1 MSLDASL
8 TRPIARS
15 PRDDASL
22 AGRGD
27 AAGAAKLGRLFQR
40 YVVKPAHSSPA
51 GTFWSLDRASRLVL
65 ARSLDLS
72 TGYLESL
79 PLSVRTRL
87 NYLEN
92 LQEDYDAAEGALD
105 EEIKALEKKYKPVFD
120 KLTNLRKQVVSGNT
134 EAPEEFKAEAD
145 AEGDESTETGEDV
158 SGIPDFWLVALCN
171 CELIEEMIS
180 QKDAEI
186 LAHLIDVRCEDIL
199 DDEGDEEGYKLTFE
213 FAKNEYFG
221 NKELTLRIDASTEN
235 GLMNVDALEGTKI
248 NWSSDAKNPTIKIMK
263 KKQKPGGSKKPAIKR
278 EPVDSFFNLFTPPD
292 LDIGDLDDKEAEEVQ
307 ELIERTLAI
316 GEFLREDLVP
326 HAVRWFT
333 GEAIEEDEDDD
344 DSEEGND
351 SDEDS
356 ADDDDDDEDEDDYD
370 EDDYDEDESD
380 DDGPAKVPVDA
391 ENPECKQQ

>member
-1 MSLDASL
+1 MLQRYAVDPSTLLIGPPGSL
-8 TRPIARS
+8 TR
-15 PRDDASL
+15 
-22 AGRGD
+22 
-27 AAGAAKLGRLFQR
+27 
-40 YVVKPAHSSPA
+40 
-51 GTFWSLDRASRLVL
+51 ASRP
-65 ARSLDLS
+65 ARFSDLS
-72 TGYLESL
+72 IGYLESL

-92 LQEDYDAAEGALD
+92 LQEDYDTAEEALN

-120 KLTNLRKQVVSGNT
+120 KLTDLRKQVVSGNL
-134 EAPEEFKAEAD
+134 EAPEEFKAEVD
-145 AEGDESTETGEDV
+145 AEDGQNTETGEDV

-186 LAHLIDVRCEDIL
+186 LGHLIDVRCEDIL
-199 DDEGDEEGYKLTFE
+199 DEDGDEEGYKLTFE
-213 FAKNEYFG
+213 FSKNEYFG

-263 KKQKPGGSKKPAIKR
+263 KKQKPGGSKKPAIKK
-278 EPVDSFFNLFTPPD
+278 EPVDSFFSLFSPPE
-292 LDIGDLDDKEAEEVQ
+292 LDIGELDDKEAEEVQ

-333 GEAIEEDEDDD
+333 GEAIEDDDDDSEEDNDDD
-344 DSEEGND
+344 DSEEG
-351 SDEDS
+351 
-356 ADDDDDDEDEDDYD
+356 DDDSEEEDDDSEEEDDD
-370 EDDYDEDESD
+370 SEEEDESE
-380 DDGPAKVPVDA
+380 DGAPAKVPVDA